1 MKIKIINPSSG
12 FIAGEVYEATKQ
24 YCGYWVMS
32 GAVGRLIAFEDAE
45 VVL

>member
-1 MKIKIINPSSG
+1 MKIKIINGSHG
-12 FIAGEVYEATKQ
+12 IIAGNVYEATKQ

-32 GAVGRLIAFEDAE
+32 GTVGRLIAFDDAE